1 VLVSDDGRHTAGVT
15 TRLIVAFI
23 RRRLGEGAIAWLLE
37 LAGET
42 RPVEVLEN
50 EATWSSY
57 RQKIALFEAAASLT
71 GDPRVAERIGA
82 SVLHE
87 QLGGL
92 TRLVLATLAS
102 PQRLLRSI
110 ARANIKFSTSATMR
124 AIETRPTGGVVA
136 YRLHDEHE
144 PNPHDCHY
152 NQGLLSQVPVLFGL
166 PAATVE
172 HPHCQVEGDPECVY
186 ELRWPRRRRWR
197 VRRRRDQARSQ
208 DLIDEG
214 LRQQLA
220 ELGEAVADLVS
231 AEDLDRVLP
240 RIAQRAGAAVR
251 AQHHLLAIR
260 NEDGE
265 HLLGDGIDPAEVT
278 RLGHALL
285 QTGFLDVPEAQVLT
299 ARVASARRDYGWLAA
314 FNDTDAAFLPTEQDH
329 LEIYA
334 GLVAAALDVTSALQ
348 EERRSSEL
356 SAALLELSHQLA
368 EEASVEGIATRAAQ
382 ATTRVVGSDRASL
395 LLWDEAA
402 GRMTTT
408 AVVGYGELTEQAR
421 AFEIPWGATPEL
433 ERIFENPQPVRI
445 DAETADPFVTDALA
459 AFGHHSVVAVPIV
472 GDDQLLGLVL
482 ATWLEERSKIPDTDT
497 ALAGLTGISQQTAQA
512 IVRLRLL
519 DEVRHAATHDGLT
532 GLANRQLFHDRVE
545 LALADNRRSGRG
557 CAVAFIDLD
566 GFKRINDDHGH
577 LAGDA
582 LLVEVA
588 RRIRAAVRETD
599 SVARLAGDE
608 FAVLLRDLED
618 RGPIDLVAPRVS
630 EALHQPVEVDG
641 ALLPL
646 RASIG
651 VAIAPA
657 HGKQADELVK
667 AADRTMYE
675 VKAAGGGYRIAGQS
689 PR

>member
-1 VLVSDDGRHTAGVT
+1 MSDEGRHTAGVT
-15 TRLIVAFI
+15 TRLILAFV
-23 RRRLGEGAIAWLLE
+23 RRQLGEGAVSRLLE
-37 LAGET
+37 IAGET

-50 EATWSSY
+50 ETSWSSY
-57 RQKIALFEAAASLT
+57 GQKVALFEAASSLT

-92 TRLVLATLAS
+92 TRLVLATLGS

-124 AIETRPTGGVVA
+124 AIQAGPTGGVVA

-144 PNPHDCHY
+144 PSRHDCRY

-166 PAATVE
+166 PAATVA
-172 HPHCQVEGDPECVY
+172 HHQCQVDGAAECVY
-186 ELRWPRRRRWR
+186 ELQWPRRLRWR
-197 VRRRRDQARSQ
+197 SRRRRDQVRAQ

-220 ELGEAVADLVS
+220 ELGEAVTDLVS
-231 AEDLDRVLP
+231 AKGIDRVLP

-260 NEDGE
+260 NDDGE
-265 HLLGDGIDPAEVT
+265 HLLGHAIDDAEVT
-278 RLGHALL
+278 RLGRTLL
-285 QTGFLDVPEAQVLT
+285 QTGDLDTDGAQALT
-299 ARVASARRDYGWLAA
+299 AQVASARQEYGWLAA
-314 FNDTDAAFLPTEQDH
+314 FNYTDAAFLPAEQEH

-334 GLVAAALDVTSALQ
+334 RLVAAALDVTSALQ

-368 EEASVEGIATRAAQ
+368 EEADVEDIATRVAQ

-395 LLWDEAA
+395 LLWDVATE
-402 GRMTTT
+402 RLSTV
-408 AVVGYGELTEQAR
+408 AVVGYGDLTGQALG
-421 AFEIPWGATPEL
+421 FEVPWGATPVLQRLVED
-433 ERIFENPQPVRI
+433 PQPVRI
-445 DAETADPFVTDALA
+445 DTDVADPYVTDALA
-459 AFGHHSVVAVPIV
+459 ASGHHSVVAVPIV
-472 GDDQLLGLVL
+472 GDERLLGLVL
-482 ATWLEERSKIPDTDT
+482 ATWLEERGPVADTDM
-497 ALAGLTGISQQTAQA
+497 AMAGLSGIAQLAAQA

-532 GLANRQLFHDRVE
+532 GLANRQLFHDHVE
-545 LALADNRRSGRG
+545 LALADNRRSGHA

-566 GFKRINDDHGH
+566 GFKRVNDEHGH

-608 FAVLLRDLED
+608 FAVLLRGLED
-618 RGPIDLVAPRVS
+618 HSPIEMVVPRLAEV
-630 EALHQPVEVDG
+630 LHQPVEVDG
-641 ALLPL
+641 MALPL
-646 RASIG
+646 SASIG
-651 VAIAPA
+651 VAIAPM
-657 HGKQADELVK
+657 HGEQGDELIK

-675 VKAAGGGYRIAGQS
+675 VKATGGGYRVAQLPS
-689 PR
+689 